1 MSSTGKQYIATRPGY
16 KILRLPYARGRGDHR
31 AFSMYIYLPD
41 AHDGLPSLLQKLG
54 SDPAALLE
62 SSGTVRAK
70 VPVREFMVPRFT
82 MSCKTEATATLRDL
96 GLTLPFDPVRADFGG
111 MLEAAP
117 EPLLV
122 SEVYHECFIEVNEE
136 GTEAGAPPSPED
148 FVADHPF
155 VFLIQEEFSG
165 VVVFAGQV
173 TTPSV

>member
-16 KILRLPYARGRGDHR
+16 KVLRLPYARGREDR

-41 AHDGLPSLLQKLG
+41 AQDGLPSLLQKLG

-62 SSGTVRAK
+62 SSVTLTTK
-70 VPVREFMVPRFT
+70 VPVREFMVPKFT
-82 MSCKTEATATLRDL
+82 MSSKTDAKATLRDL

-122 SEVYHECFIEVNEE
+122 SDECFIEVNEE